1 MRKILVVMTS
11 CLLVTGCQYFPKYQ
25 APYNIPKVSVQGTD
39 WVGGHM
45 INSTHKRYWYTYE
58 KAINAEGYITQI
70 VVDPKQTTNS
80 SYTDIPIRNKFTT
93 LSYQVPP
100 ADNASIRKELNK
112 QLFLEGTTYAR
123 SICMSFF
130 QNATY
135 TKSHREYFK
144 TQSNVVGG
152 MISAAL
158 GLANIESGIIS
169 GTGVAFSGLSSS
181 VDAYNKA
188 FLVDP
193 NLGMVENIVFKRID
207 QIFEKNKAK
216 EYQYVSE
223 VLIAL
228 SEYDLV
234 CSQSGMQSIV
244 DDALTKKLDE
254 LKSQTPNSTTMNSP
268 ATGTTTSPV
277 ATTSSTTNPPVTST
291 TTTPPTTKP

>member
-1 MRKILVVMTS
+1 MRNILLILTS
-11 CLLVTGCQYFPKYQ
+11 SLLITGCQYFPSYQ
-25 APYNIPKVSVQGTD
+25 APYNIPQVSVQGTD

-100 ADNASIRKELNK
+100 AENALMRKELNK

-135 TKSHREYFK
+135 TKSHREYLK

-244 DDALTKKLDE
+244 DDALSKKLEE
-254 LKSQTPNSTTMNSP
+254 LKTNSP
-268 ATGTTTSPV
+268 ATN
-277 ATTSSTTNPPVTST
+277 ATTTNPPSTGTTTNPPATST
-291 TTTPPTTKP
+291 TTNPSIPKP